1 MRLEQRPRNSRTRV
15 SVKTQVLRG
24 LMGENLTRDGA
35 SVARLSDEFH
45 EFRTTLGLTARYAR
59 KNHAFC
65 PDQPDSE
72 GDHMKTEGVLKRAQD
87 SMILA
92 QGAVIGILGFNLLQI
107 LSTKVYGVDPLHWQ
121 GFVSNSL
128 LGAVA
133 GLIVGFLVLKRTR
146 AEEGLRVL
154 NNELEQK
161 VRQRT
166 LELKAANEDLKYE
179 ISERKLTE
187 RKLQKTLI
195 RRNAILDNIPD
206 MAWLKDKEGK
216 FLAVNG
222 PFAAA
227 CGISGEELLGK
238 TDFDFWP
245 QELAQR
251 YKDDDEQ
258 VMKTRKRKSI
268 EETLVHTEG
277 RDVWIETIK
286 SPIYD
291 ENGEVMGTT
300 GIARDIT
307 ERKQMAEEL
316 RRRLGE

>member
-1 MRLEQRPRNSRTRV
+1 
-15 SVKTQVLRG
+15 
-24 LMGENLTRDGA
+24 
-35 SVARLSDEFH
+35 
-45 EFRTTLGLTARYAR
+45 
-59 KNHAFC
+59 
-65 PDQPDSE
+65 
-72 GDHMKTEGVLKRAQD
+72 MKTEGVLMRAHD
-87 SMILA
+87 SIVLV
-92 QGAVIGILGFNLLQI
+92 QGAVIGLLGFNLLQV
-107 LSTKVYGVDPLHWQ
+107 LSTKIYEIDPFQ
-121 GFVSNSL
+121 FRGFVSNSL

-154 NNELEQK
+154 NDELEQK
-161 VRQRT
+161 VRRRT
-166 LELKAANEDLKYE
+166 SELKTANEDLKYE
-179 ISERKLTE
+179 IGEKKRAETM
-187 RKLQKTLI
+187 LQQTLMKQ
-195 RRNAILDNIPD
+195 NAILDNIPD
-206 MAWLKDKEGK
+206 MAWLKDKDGK

-222 PFAAA
+222 PFARA
-227 CGISGEELLGK
+227 CGISREELLGK

-291 ENGEVMGTT
+291 ENGEVIGTT

-307 ERKQMAEEL
+307 ERKQMAEN
-316 RRRLGE
+316 LGPRVGK

>member
-1 MRLEQRPRNSRTRV
+1 MV
-15 SVKTQVLRG
+15 
-24 LMGENLTRDGA
+24 
-35 SVARLSDEFH
+35 
-45 EFRTTLGLTARYAR
+45 
-59 KNHAFC
+59 
-65 PDQPDSE
+65 
-72 GDHMKTEGVLKRAQD
+72 
-87 SMILA
+87 LA
-92 QGAVIGILGFNLLQI
+92 QGAVIGVLGLNLWEILN
-107 LSTKVYGVDPLHWQ
+107 TRVYGFDPLQWQ
-121 GFVSNSL
+121 GVVAHSM

-133 GLIVGFLVLKRTR
+133 GLIVGFLFLQRTR

-154 NNELEQK
+154 NDELEQK

-166 LELKAANEDLKYE
+166 SELKTANDDLKYE
-179 ISERKLTE
+179 ISEKKRTE
-187 RKLQKTLI
+187 RRLQRTLI
-195 RRNAILDNIPD
+195 RQNAILDNIPD

-222 PFAAA
+222 PFARA
-227 CGISGEELLGK
+227 CGRSREELLGK

-251 YKDDDEQ
+251 YRDDDEQ
-258 VMKTRKRKSI
+258 VMKTRERKRI
-268 EETLVHTEG
+268 EETLVHTKG

-291 ENGEVMGTT
+291 ENGDVMGTT

-307 ERKQMAEEL
+307 ERKQMAEDL

>member
-1 MRLEQRPRNSRTRV
+1 MRLTLFNS
-15 SVKTQVLRG
+15 
-24 LMGENLTRDGA
+24 ED
-35 SVARLSDEFH
+35 
-45 EFRTTLGLTARYAR
+45 
-59 KNHAFC
+59 
-65 PDQPDSE
+65 
-72 GDHMKTEGVLKRAQD
+72 
-87 SMILA
+87 
-92 QGAVIGILGFNLLQI
+92 
-107 LSTKVYGVDPLHWQ
+107 
-121 GFVSNSL
+121 L
-128 LGAVA
+128 LGVVA
-133 GLIVGFLVLKRTR
+133 GLLVGFLVLTRSR

-166 LELKAANEDLKYE
+166 SELKTANEDLKYE
-179 ISERKLTE
+179 INEKKRAETM
-187 RKLQKTLI
+187 LQQTLMKQ
-195 RRNAILDNIPD
+195 NAILDNIPD
-206 MAWLKDKEGK
+206 MAWLKDKDGK

-222 PFAAA
+222 PFARA
-227 CGISGEELLGK
+227 CGIPREELLGK

-291 ENGEVMGTT
+291 ENGEVIGTT

-307 ERKQMAEEL
+307 ERKQMA
-316 RRRLGE
+316 

>member
-1 MRLEQRPRNSRTRV
+1 MISIR
-15 SVKTQVLRG
+15 
-24 LMGENLTRDGA
+24 
-35 SVARLSDEFH
+35 
-45 EFRTTLGLTARYAR
+45 
-59 KNHAFC
+59 
-65 PDQPDSE
+65 PDQHDGG
-72 GDHMKTEGVLKRAQD
+72 GDHMKTEGVLKSVQG
-87 SMILA
+87 SIVLV
-92 QGAVIGILGFNLLQI
+92 QGAVIGILGLNLLEI

-121 GFVSNSL
+121 GLLAHSL
-128 LGAVA
+128 VGAAA
-133 GLIVGFLVLKRTR
+133 GLIIGFLVLKRIR

-166 LELKAANEDLKYE
+166 SELKAANDDLKYE
-179 ISERKLTE
+179 ISEKKRTE

-206 MAWLKDKEGK
+206 MAWLKDKDGN
-216 FLAVNG
+216 FLAVNE
-222 PFAAA
+222 PFAKA
-227 CGISGEELLGK
+227 CGISKEELFGK

-251 YKDDDEQ
+251 YRDDDEQ

-268 EETLVHTEG
+268 EETLVHREG
-277 RDVWIETIK
+277 QDVWIETIK

-291 ENGEVMGTT
+291 ENGQVMGTT

-307 ERKQMAEEL
+307 ERKQMAEDL
-316 RRRLGE
+316 RRRLGD

>member
-1 MRLEQRPRNSRTRV
+1 ME
-15 SVKTQVLRG
+15 
-24 LMGENLTRDGA
+24 
-35 SVARLSDEFH
+35 
-45 EFRTTLGLTARYAR
+45 
-59 KNHAFC
+59 
-65 PDQPDSE
+65 
-72 GDHMKTEGVLKRAQD
+72 TETVLKRTQA
-87 SMILA
+87 SMVLA
-92 QGAVIGILGFNLLQI
+92 QGAVIGVLGFNVLEI
-107 LSTKVYGVDPLHWQ
+107 LSTKVYGFDALHWQ
-121 GFVSNSL
+121 GFLTNSL
-128 LGAVA
+128 LGAAA

-166 LELKAANEDLKYE
+166 SELKAANDDLKYE
-179 ISERKLTE
+179 ISERKLAE
-187 RKLQKTLI
+187 RKLYKTLI

-206 MAWLKDKEGK
+206 MAWLKDSEGT
-216 FLAVNG
+216 FLAVND
-222 PFAAA
+222 PFAKA
-227 CGISGEELLGK
+227 CGISKEELCGK

-245 QELAQR
+245 QELAKR
-251 YKDDDEQ
+251 YRDDDEQ

-291 ENGEVMGTT
+291 DNGEVIGTT

-307 ERKQMAEEL
+307 ERKQMAEDL